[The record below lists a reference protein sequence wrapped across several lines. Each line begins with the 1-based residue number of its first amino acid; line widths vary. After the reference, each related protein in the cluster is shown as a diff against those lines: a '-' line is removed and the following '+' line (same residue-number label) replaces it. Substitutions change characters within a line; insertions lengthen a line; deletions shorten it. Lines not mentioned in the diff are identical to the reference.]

1 MRFSD
6 KVVLVAGATGS
17 LGRAVT
23 RAFLAEGA
31 QVIALARGASPI
43 EPLQAAAGEQRER
56 LAFTAAD
63 FTHPADATRAVMS
76 AASRHPRLDA
86 VVNAMGGWGG
96 GVRLAEE
103 PEDLL
108 ERMLS
113 LNLRAGYVLAR
124 ATIPLLVRA
133 GDGAFVEVAS
143 RAAAGAQPKQ
153 ASYAA
158 SKAAALSL
166 FLSLAEEV
174 KRDGVRVNLVLPG
187 TMDTEANR
195 ASMPT
200 ANRSG
205 WVSTEDVA
213 RVILFLCSGEARA
226 VHGAA
231 ISVP

>member
-6 KVVLVAGATGS
+6 KVVLIAGATGS
-17 LGRAVT
+17 LGRVLT

-31 QVIALARGASPI
+31 HVIAMARGASSI
-43 EPLQAAAGEQRER
+43 EPFELAAGQQRES
-56 LAFTAAD
+56 LDFAAAD
-63 FTHPADATRAVMS
+63 FTRPADAVRAVSS
-76 AASRHPRLDA
+76 AVSRHARLDA

-96 GVRLAEE
+96 GVRLADE

-124 ATIPLLVRA
+124 ATIPALMRG

-143 RAAAGAQPKQ
+143 RAAVGPQPKQ

-174 KRDGVRVNLVLPG
+174 KRDGVRVNVVLPG

-195 ASMPT
+195 AAMPN
-200 ANRSG
+200 ADRSG
-205 WVSTEDVA
+205 WVSPEEVA
-213 RVILFLCSGEARA
+213 RVILFLCSADARA

>member
-6 KVVLVAGATGS
+6 KVVLVAGGTGS
-17 LGRAVT
+17 LGRAVGL
-23 RAFLAEGA
+23 AFLAEGA
-31 QVIALARGASPI
+31 RVIAVARGSSPTA
-43 EPLQAAAGEQRER
+43 PLEAAAGEHRDR
-56 LAFTAAD
+56 LAFATAD
-63 FTHPADATRAVMS
+63 FTRAADATRAVES
-76 AASRHPRLDA
+76 AVSRHGRLDA

-96 GVRLAEE
+96 GAPVAGE
-103 PEDLL
+103 PEELL

-124 ATIPLLVRA
+124 AAMPLLIR
-133 GDGAFVEVAS
+133 GGEGALVEVAS
-143 RAAAGAQPKQ
+143 RAAIGPQPKQ
-153 ASYAA
+153 AAYAA

-174 KRDGVRVNLVLPG
+174 KRDGVRVNVVLPG
-187 TMDTEANR
+187 TLDTEANR
-195 ASMPT
+195 AAMPA

-205 WVSTEDVA
+205 WVSPEDVA
-213 RVILFLCSGEARA
+213 RVILFLCSADARA